1 MQFLI
6 FTKWIIYLYVVFL
19 HNMGINVGGNERGNE
34 RRRQRSGTRILR
46 V

>member
-19 HNMGINVGGNERGNE
+19 HNMGMNDVDRD
-34 RRRQRSGTRILR
+34 QVL
-46 V
+46 VF